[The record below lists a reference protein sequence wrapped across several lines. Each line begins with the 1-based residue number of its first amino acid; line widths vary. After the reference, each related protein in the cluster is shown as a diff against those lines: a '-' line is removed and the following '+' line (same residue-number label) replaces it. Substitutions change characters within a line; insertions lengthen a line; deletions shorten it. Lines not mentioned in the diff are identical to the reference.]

1 VIDSKTRRQIFA
13 EDIQA
18 CCNLQTPALVNA
30 LAVVQ
35 REAFLRPGP
44 WLIIGEGDVGRGPRQ
59 TPDDDPKHVYHNIA
73 IAIDAERQLF
83 NGAPGVITSAIDALA
98 LRPGERVLHIGA
110 GLGYY
115 SALIA
120 HTVGPTGR
128 VIAIEVDETLA
139 AGARQNLSDLPWVEV
154 RHDNA
159 ADPLGEDVDAIL
171 VNAGVTHP
179 LDAWLDALAT
189 QGRMVLPLTATFSQM
204 GPIGKGPML
213 LLSGPVAD
221 GSFDVRT
228 VTMAAI
234 YSAVGLR
241 DESINE
247 ALGKALMKAPFA
259 ALKRL
264 RRDPHDAEPSCW
276 LHTAACCFSTAPRGV
291 DR

>member
-1 VIDSKTRRQIFA
+1 VIELKTRRQVFA
-13 EDIQA
+13 EDIQT

-30 LAVVQ
+30 LAAVP
-35 REAFLRPGP
+35 REAFLGPGP
-44 WLIIGEGDVGRGPRQ
+44 WLIIGEGDMGRGARR
-59 TPDDDPKHVYHNIA
+59 TPDDDPRHVYHNVA
-73 IAIDAERQLF
+73 IAIDPERQLF
-83 NGAPGVITSAIDALA
+83 NGAPGVIASAIDALA
-98 LRPGERVLHIGA
+98 LRPGDHVLHIGA

-120 HTVGPTGR
+120 QTVGPTGR
-128 VIAIEVDETLA
+128 VIALEIDETLA
-139 AGARQNLSDLPWVEV
+139 AGARQNLSALPWVEV
-154 RHDNA
+154 RQGNA
-159 ADPLGEDVDAIL
+159 VDPLVERLDAIL

-179 LDAWLDALAT
+179 LDTWLDALAPH
-189 QGRMVLPLTATFSQM
+189 GRMVLPLTATFSLM

-213 LLSGPVAD
+213 LLSGPAAD
-221 GSFDVRT
+221 GSFDVRP
-228 VTMAAI
+228 VTIVAI

-241 DESINE
+241 DDTLNE

-276 LHTAACCFSTAPRGV
+276 LHTAGCCFSTASRAP

>member
-18 CCNLQTPALVNA
+18 CCNLKTRALVDA

-73 IAIDAERQLF
+73 IAIDPERQLF

-128 VIAIEVDETLA
+128 VVAIEVDETLA
-139 AGARQNLSDLPWVEV
+139 AGARRNLSDLPWVEV
-154 RHDNA
+154 RQGNA
-159 ADPLGEDVDAIL
+159 VDPLGEGVDAIL

-189 QGRMVLPLTATFSQM
+189 QGRIVLPLTATFPQM

-213 LLSGPVAD
+213 LLSGPAPD
-221 GSFDVRT
+221 GSFDIRT
-228 VTMAAI
+228 VTFVAI

-241 DESINE
+241 DESSNE
-247 ALGKALMKAPFA
+247 ALGKALMKTPFA

-276 LHTAACCFSTAPRGV
+276 LHTSACCFSTAPRGV